1 MIRNCVLM
9 LDILLPKHIP
19 NRPHVWN
26 INMFPNNDPSITL
39 AYMHNYSCVHAY
51 AHCCIAQED
60 TLYTSY
66 IDWKQVTYCSFS
78 QIRKPGLF
86 NPVQIFNP
94 QISTMTSKYH
104 QQISPAHLQYPA
116 GHSRASRS
124 SPTTSCRWL
133 PPPPTRRATSRS
145 ARRGKGVGHRWGR
158 STAVVFFWEV
168 GQKWRIQ
175 KTWKSWK
182 KFEKTGK
189 ERWLFWIYWLIMTV
203 YWIEAVSKW

>member
-104 QQISPAHLQYPA
+104 QLISSIQQGIA
-116 GHSRASRS
+116 G
-124 SPTTSCRWL
+124 
-133 PPPPTRRATSRS
+133 PPGPVQQHHADGYLHRRRAGRHLAARAAAKVLDTGGGE
-145 ARRGKGVGHRWGR
+145 ARRL
-158 STAVVFFWEV
+158 VFFWEV

>member
-39 AYMHNYSCVHAY
+39 AYMFMHML
-51 AHCCIAQED
+51 IAALHRR
-60 TLYTSY
+60 THY
-66 IDWKQVTYCSFS
+66 IQVILIENKSPTVVFH
-78 QIRKPGLF
+78 RF
-86 NPVQIFNP
+86 ENPVF
-94 QISTMTSKYH
+94 STRSKFSTHKFQLWPANITSKYH
-104 QQISPAHLQYPA
+104 QLISSIQQGIA
-116 GHSRASRS
+116 G
-124 SPTTSCRWL
+124 
-133 PPPPTRRATSRS
+133 PPGPVQQHHADGYLHRRRAGRHLAARAAAKVLDTGGGE
-145 ARRGKGVGHRWGR
+145 ARRL
-158 STAVVFFWEV
+158 VFFWEV

>member
-104 QQISPAHLQYPA
+104 QLISSIQQGIA
-116 GHSRASRS
+116 G
-124 SPTTSCRWL
+124 
-133 PPPPTRRATSRS
+133 PPGPVQQHHADGYLHRRRAGRHLAARAAAKVLDTGGGE
-145 ARRGKGVGHRWGR
+145 ARRL
-158 STAVVFFWEV
+158 VFFGRLDKNE
-168 GQKWRIQ
+168 GYK
-175 KTWKSWK
+175 KHGKAGKSLK
-182 KFEKTGK
+182 KLGKRGGCFE
-189 ERWLFWIYWLIMTV
+189 FID
-203 YWIEAVSKW
+203 